1 MAALELAP
9 DPEIKDPISA
19 LATWSAETLKVPP
32 GHSDAGAPLVL
43 PDYATAFLRDALR
56 CRESLLCMARKNGKS
71 AICSVLALGYLCGPL
86 NIAGWRGAVASLSVL
101 KANELRRQAEDIAV
115 SSNLQG
121 LRFVRSPQPGKIEGR
136 RGAVLDV
143 LTADRNAGAASGFDL
158 ILVDELGLFP
168 ERSRELMAGLRS
180 SISARDGRVISI
192 SIRGDSA
199 LLTEIID
206 RRESPGTAV
215 HLFEAPADCRLDD
228 LSAWQAAN
236 PGLGSI
242 KSLKYMKDEAARVA
256 LAPAD
261 QGAFRAYDLNARLN
275 PARDSLVDVDQWL
288 RCETKELP
296 HRNGPAFLALDLG
309 GSRSM
314 TAAAAYWPD
323 TGRLEGWG
331 AFAQIPDLL
340 TRGRADAV
348 GGAYQQMA
356 AEGEL
361 HLLGSGEVT
370 DVPGF
375 FQFIAAELAGCRIVS
390 CGLDRYRQSEA
401 RTAIS
406 AAGLSWPMVW
416 RGTGASSR
424 ADGSH
429 DVRAF
434 QNAVSGCRVRVK
446 KSTLWRQ
453 ALAGATV
460 RTDVAGNPAL
470 FRASSNSRIDV
481 AQAGTIA
488 LGLAQ
493 VHAGRPRSSWRYR
506 SAAE

>member
-1 MAALELAP
+1 
-9 DPEIKDPISA
+9 
-19 LATWSAETLKVPP
+19 
-32 GHSDAGAPLVL
+32 
-43 PDYATAFLRDALR
+43 
-56 CRESLLCMARKNGKS
+56 
-71 AICSVLALGYLCGPL
+71 
-86 NIAGWRGAVASLSVL
+86 
-101 KANELRRQAEDIAV
+101 
-115 SSNLQG
+115 
-121 LRFVRSPQPGKIEGR
+121 
-136 RGAVLDV
+136 
-143 LTADRNAGAASGFDL
+143 
-158 ILVDELGLFP
+158 
-168 ERSRELMAGLRS
+168 MAGLRS
-180 SISARDGRVISI
+180 SISARDGRVISL

-228 LSAWQAAN
+228 RAAWQAAN

-242 KSLKYMKDEAARVA
+242 KSLKYMQDEAARVA

-288 RCETKELP
+288 RCETKDLP
-296 HRNGPAFLALDLG
+296 PRSGPAFLALDLG

-331 AFAQIPDLL
+331 AFAQVPDLL

-348 GGAYQQMA
+348 GGAYLQMA

-361 HLLGSGEVT
+361 SLLGSGEVT
-370 DVPGF
+370 DVPSF
-375 FQFIAAELAGCRIVS
+375 FQFLAAELAGCRIVS

-416 RGTGASSR
+416 RGTGASAR

-429 DVRAF
+429 DCRAF
-434 QNAVSGCRVRVK
+434 QNAVASGRVSVR

-470 FRASSNSRIDV
+470 FRASANSRIDV

-506 SAAE
+506 PAAE